1 MLFLKILGVYYLWK
15 IKRTKKVPL
24 EAGRQGQESHCGA
37 GGQEPWVGQP
47 SLSFGAGKARLGDGK
62 WRREETTAPEGPPPQ
77 VAPWFPPPAGLRD
90 TARLHLQQGDLR
102 ALQAPCPV
110 ARPCSGPLFR
120 AVVGRPLSWES
131 ATGVSPSCPL
141 LAQSHLMPAVIPA
154 GHLVVHTLVTP
165 SACEVTLHPRPF
177 PWSWSRGWATA

>member
-47 SLSFGAGKARLGDGK
+47 SLSFGAGKVRLGDGK
-62 WRREETTAPEGPPPQ
+62 WRREETTAPVGPPPQ

-120 AVVGRPLSWES
+120 AAVGRPLSWAISHRRQSQLPFAGPE
-131 ATGVSPSCPL
+131 PSHACSHSSWAPGGPHARDPL
-141 LAQSHLMPAVIPA
+141 SL
-154 GHLVVHTLVTP
+154 
-165 SACEVTLHPRPF
+165 
-177 PWSWSRGWATA
+177 